1 MTDLLTP
8 LEAEQARAFGFEVCH
23 VFDTRD
29 NKWLVQALPTA
40 DCPIKSAMQLQQILV
55 ERARNRD
62 ALAIRVLHLIMANA
76 KTAPKPTKATK
87 KGRK

>member
-1 MTDLLTP
+1 MSDLLTP
-8 LEAEQARAFGFEVCH
+8 LEAEQARAHGFEVCH
-23 VFDTRD
+23 VFDAAD
-29 NKWLVQALPTA
+29 GKWLVQALPTA
-40 DCPIKSAMQLQQILV
+40 ACPIKSAVALQQILV

-76 KTAPKPTKATK
+76 KTTKTTK